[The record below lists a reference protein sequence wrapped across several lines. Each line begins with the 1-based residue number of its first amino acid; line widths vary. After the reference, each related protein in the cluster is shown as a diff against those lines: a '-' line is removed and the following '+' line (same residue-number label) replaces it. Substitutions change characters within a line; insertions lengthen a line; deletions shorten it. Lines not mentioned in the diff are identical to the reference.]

1 MTPRPS
7 SQPLSGTVSKVLRL
21 PLVVTLVLFGFLAIS
36 GYLLSGARLLGW
48 AWETPAL
55 GPRGLWL
62 FLGHVIA
69 GCLALLPLG
78 WFVAGHW
85 RAAQRHP
92 NLAAVNRGRWLV
104 AVVAGILLSGLALIQ
119 ITGLPQLPAGSLGRT
134 AALVLHGL
142 LPVAAVAVYLA
153 HRQAGPAIRWSR
165 LKWYATAAG
174 LAAAGCLLPGGLS
187 GPVSTPI
194 PATAGSEGEE
204 QSPPSRFWPAATQ
217 TPDDSLIAASSL
229 MNDDYCLRCHEDA
242 YQSWFHS
249 AHHFSSFNNPAYL
262 ASVRET
268 RAVLEKRD
276 GSARAV
282 QWCGGCH
289 DPVPLLSGRLAE
301 SSFDDRL
308 DPAAH
313 AGITCTVCH
322 AVTDVHTVAG
332 NGGYTI
338 AEPQHYPFSDAESEL
353 LRWLNG
359 QLIRAKPDFH
369 RQSFLK
375 PVHRSAEFCGSCHK
389 VSIPPELNHYK
400 DFLRGQNHYD
410 SFLLSGV
417 SGHGAR
423 SFYYPERA
431 SENCNVCHMPLQPS
445 DDPAARDVL
454 GTGVAAVHDHLFP
467 AANTALPTMLAATA
481 ATPAEA
487 AGFEAAAAVHAS
499 FLRGSQPDGVDRKL
513 RIDIFGLKPGGR
525 TDGELLAPLRPKL
538 PPLVP
543 GQTYLVEVVV
553 RTLAVGHH
561 FTQGTVDS
569 NEVWVEVTAA
579 DSRGPF
585 AASGLVDRPDENG
598 PVAADAARLAATVVD
613 RHGNRID
620 RRNVQDIFT
629 AAVNH
634 EIPPGAAEALHY
646 QLTVPEEVTGAITLT
661 ARVRYRKFDSGYT
674 AFMERNLATDGFG
687 TLPPLP
693 IIDLCEDTVTLPIV
707 GEPDGSA
714 EVPEQRSPI
723 KLAWQRWNDYGIG
736 CLLEGDFQ
744 GRRGELKQAESA
756 FQQVVTV
763 PEAASYG
770 WINLAR
776 VFLQEGRLPEA
787 VTAVNAAAEAS
798 PPAPWWQLAWFG
810 GLVAVENAAT
820 AADLDRAVQEFT
832 KILDPVNQ
840 PRSRGF
846 DFTRDY
852 VVRNRLADTLFTRAL
867 AAVGA
872 NRQRLLR
879 EAAEHYELV
888 RQADPENLTAHYG
901 LAQCHSRLANG
912 ASAVAADEA
921 VAIGQEVFDPNGLRL
936 SRLAALGDAV
946 RAAFADRPLTAEEHA
961 ALAAVHRVIHSLLR
975 PDEQAMSA
983 AVSTLRSAD
992 PATDRAAEVVP
1003 IYPLTPSRQKEKA
1016 HPKAAAAAPA
1026 PATKKADGLDG
1037 ADAT

>member
-7 SQPLSGTVSKVLRL
+7 SQPLSGTVSQVLRL
-21 PLVVTLVLFGFLAIS
+21 PLVATLVLFGFLAIS

-48 AWETPAL
+48 AWGTPAL

-92 NLAAVNRGRWLV
+92 NRAAVNRGRWLV
-104 AVVAGILLSGLALIQ
+104 AAVVGILLSGLALIQ

-134 AALVLHGL
+134 ATLVLHGL
-142 LPVAAVAVYLA
+142 LPVAAIAVYLA
-153 HRQAGPAIRWSR
+153 HRQAGPSIRWSS
-165 LKWYATAAG
+165 LKWYAAAAG
-174 LAAAGCLLPGGLS
+174 LAAAGCLLPGGI
-187 GPVSTPI
+187 STTVTAPM
-194 PATAGSEGEE
+194 PAPPGSASAER
-204 QSPPSRFWPAATQ
+204 SPPSRFWPAATR
-217 TPDDSLIAASSL
+217 THDNSFIAASSL

-369 RQSFLK
+369 RQTFLK

-431 SENCNVCHMPLQPS
+431 SENCNSCHMPLRPS
-445 DDPAARDVL
+445 DDPAARDVA
-454 GTGVAAVHDHLFP
+454 GTGVTTVHDHLFP
-467 AANTALPTMLAATA
+467 AANTALPTMLAAA
-481 ATPAEA
+481 ATNPTEA
-487 AGFEAAAAVHAS
+487 MGFEAAATVHAD
-499 FLRGSQPDGVDRKL
+499 FLRGSLPDGIDRKL

-525 TDGELLAPLRPKL
+525 TDGELLAPLRPTL

-543 GQTYLVEVVV
+543 GQTYLVEIVV

-569 NEVWVEVTAA
+569 NEVWVEVIAA
-579 DSRGPF
+579 DSSGPF
-585 AASGLVDRPDENG
+585 ASSGLVDRPDANG

-613 RHGNRID
+613 RHGRRID

-634 EIPPGAAEALHY
+634 EIPPGAAEVVHY
-646 QLTVPEEVTGAITLT
+646 RLTIPDEVTGPITLT

-674 AFMERNLATDGFG
+674 AFMEHNLVADGFG

-693 IIDLCEDTVTLPIV
+693 IVDLCEDTVTLPIA
-707 GEPDGSA
+707 GELMPA
-714 EVPEQRSPI
+714 AAVTEQRSPI
-723 KLAWQRWNDYGIG
+723 KPAWQRWNDYGIG

-744 GRRGELKQAESA
+744 GRRGELKQAEAA

-763 PEAASYG
+763 SEAASHG

-787 VTAVNAAAEAS
+787 VAAVNTAAEAS

-820 AADLDRAVQEFT
+820 TADLDRAVRDFR

-840 PRSRGF
+840 PQSRGF

-852 VVRNRLADTLFTRAL
+852 VVRNRLADTLFTRGL
-867 AAVGA
+867 AATGA
-872 NRQRLLR
+872 DRRRLLL
-879 EAAEHYELV
+879 EAADHYELV

-901 LAQCHSRLANG
+901 LAQCHSRLADG
-912 ASAVAADEA
+912 ATAAAAEAA
-921 VAIGQEVFDPNGLRL
+921 VAIGKEEFDPDGLRL
-936 SRLAALGDAV
+936 PRLAALGNSV
-946 RAAFADRPLTAEEHA
+946 RSAAADRPLTAAEHA
-961 ALAAVHRVIHSLLR
+961 ALAAVHRVTHAVLR
-975 PDEQAMSA
+975 PDEQAMA
-983 AVSTLRSAD
+983 EAVSTLRATD

-1003 IYPLTPSRQKEKA
+1003 IYPLTPIQSAAEA
-1016 HPKAAAAAPA
+1016 DPTAAAGNPG
-1026 PATKKADGLDG
+1026 PPTRRTGELEG